1 MKYVFGPLPS
11 RRLGQSLGIDPI
23 PPKTCNWS
31 CVYCQLGR
39 TRPLINERKEY
50 IPKEEIVAE
59 IRETLASHKPGDID
73 WITFVGSGEPTLHT
87 GLGWMIR
94 QVKSMTDIPVAVI
107 TNGSLLYLPEV
118 REDLLAADAVLPS
131 LNAGTE
137 ELYKKINRPHHVLT
151 FDKLVSGLLAF
162 RKEYKGKLWIEV
174 MLIKDLNDTQEAL
187 QDLATLLKQIKPD
200 AVHIVLPTRPATEP
214 WVKVPDEEGLMRAR
228 AILSDIAEV
237 VHPVEGN
244 LDLSGSDNLIDA
256 IVNIISRHPVR
267 QVELEK
273 ALAKYLPEGQSISEM
288 LESLQSSGNAKMIE
302 RHGTVFWTS
311 PSQFPDEED
320 AKSVKNEA

>member
-50 IPKEEIVAE
+50 IPKEEIIEEV
-59 IRETLASHKPGDID
+59 RETLAAHKPGDID
-73 WITFVGSGEPTLHT
+73 WITFVGSGEPTLHS

-94 QVKSMTDIPVAVI
+94 QVKAMTDIPVAVI

-118 REDLLAADAVLPS
+118 REALLAADAVMPS

-137 ELYKKINRPHHVLT
+137 VLYQKINRPYHVLT
-151 FDKLVSGLLAF
+151 FDRLVSGLVAF
-162 RKEYKGKLWIEV
+162 RQEYNGKLWIEV
-174 MLIKDLNDTQEAL
+174 MLIKDMNDTEEAL
-187 QDLATLLKQIKPD
+187 QDLADVLKKIRPD
-200 AVHIVLPTRPATEP
+200 AVHIVLPTRPAAES

-228 AILSDIAEV
+228 AILSGIAEV

-244 LDLSGSDNLIDA
+244 LDLSGNDNLIDA

-273 ALAKYLPEGQSISEM
+273 ALEKYLPEGQNVSGM
-288 LESLQSSGNAKMIE
+288 LEALQSSGRATMIE
-302 RHGTVFWTS
+302 RHGTFFWTS
-311 PSQFPDEED
+311 PSQFPNDD
-320 AKSVKNEA
+320 SA

>member
-23 PPKTCNWS
+23 PEKTCNWS

-50 IPKEEIVAE
+50 ITKEAIIEEV
-59 IRETLASHKPGDID
+59 RETLTSHKPGDID
-73 WITFVGSGEPTLHT
+73 WITFVGSGEPTLHS

-94 QVKSMTDIPVAVI
+94 QVKAMTDIPVAVI

-131 LNAGTE
+131 LNSGTE
-137 ELYKKINRPHHVLT
+137 ALYQKINRPYHVLT

-162 RKEYKGKLWIEV
+162 RQEYKGKLWIEV
-174 MLIKDLNDTQEAL
+174 MLIKDLNDTEEAL
-187 QDLATLLKQIKPD
+187 HDLATVLSKIKPD
-200 AVHIVLPTRPATEP
+200 AVHIVLPTRPAAES

-244 LDLSGSDNLIDA
+244 LDLSGCDNLIDA
-256 IVNIISRHPVR
+256 VINIISRHPVR
-267 QVELEK
+267 QIELEK
-273 ALAKYLPEGQSISEM
+273 ALAKYLPEGQSVSEM
-288 LESLQSSGNAKMIE
+288 LEALKSSGRAKKIE
-302 RHGTVFWTS
+302 RHGTFFWAS
-311 PSQFPDEED
+311 PSQFPDD
-320 AKSVKNEA
+320 DGVKNG